1 MRKWNIFSV
10 LRYHFI
16 AVLIVFLVFAA
27 GAEILFPNTDRR
39 IVYGGCLLLALL
51 VLTVVFNILPG
62 SPDRVAL
69 RRKERRARG
78 SLTVVNFEL
87 LHGGIQAY
95 VERPQRG
102 ICAANRDERGV
113 SPLVFFPYLMYN
125 TLLR

>member
-51 VLTVVFNILPG
+51 LLTVVFNILPG

-69 RRKERRARG
+69 RRKERRARA
-78 SLTVVNFEL
+78 FERKRRQKTAWHNKYVADKL
-87 LHGGIQAY
+87 EREAPNSYDAY
-95 VERPQRG
+95 RWRN
-102 ICAANRDERGV
+102 IANKTKKD
-113 SPLVFFPYLMYN
+113 L
-125 TLLR
+125 